1 MPAFDLGRL
10 IIRVITPSAAVR
22 PAYPMDRFLL
32 LAPALLL
39 LFGLSAAFVVFVGL
53 HAAGR
58 PPHVAGAKHNQLF
71 GLFCGRFIV
80 WVLGPLERLLLGRV
94 SPNAITALSLLLC
107 MLAGA
112 AAALGHLPGAVW
124 LFSSAGILDVLD
136 GRLARLS
143 GHQTAAGA
151 LFDSVSDRW
160 GELCAFAGY
169 AWFLHDSPWLFAV
182 LGASAGSMMVSYTR
196 ARGEGL
202 GVDLAGG
209 IMQRA
214 ERVVLV
220 SAGTLVAAWY
230 GANPDTLDLVVPIVG
245 VTLTICAVASTATAL
260 GRWVLAY
267 RVLSRRAPT
276 VAVVE
281 SVAVETTPATA
292 VAPARPLGPALS
304 IRTNP
309 N

>member
-1 MPAFDLGRL
+1 
-10 IIRVITPSAAVR
+10 
-22 PAYPMDRFLL
+22 MDRFLL

-39 LFGLSAAFVVFVGL
+39 LFGMCAAFLVFVGL

-58 PPHVAGAKHNQLF
+58 PPHVAAAKHNQLF
-71 GLFCGRFIV
+71 GLFCGRFIA
-80 WVLGPLERLLLGRV
+80 WVLRPLERLLLGRV
-94 SPNAITALSLLLC
+94 SPNTITALSLVLC
-107 MLAGA
+107 ILAGFA
-112 AAALGHLPGAVW
+112 AGLGHLPGAVW
-124 LFSSAGILDVLD
+124 LFCSAGILDVLD

-143 GHQTAAGA
+143 GQQTAAGA

-196 ARGEGL
+196 ARGEAL
-202 GVDLAGG
+202 GVALAGG
-209 IMQRA
+209 MMQRA
-214 ERVVLV
+214 ERVVLT

-230 GANPDTLDLVVPIVG
+230 GADVDTAHLAVPIVG

-267 RVLSRRAPT
+267 RMLARRAP
-276 VAVVE
+276 VAIVE
-281 SVAVETTPATA
+281 AVPAETTPATA
-292 VAPARPLGPALS
+292 VAPTRPLGAALHH
-304 IRTNP
+304 P